1 MKVLF
6 VNLVYGTGSTGKI
19 IADIMNLLKKYGNDV
34 KTLYGTGACS
44 DNADTVKVS
53 GKLEYYFHN
62 AVSRFTD
69 HAGLYSWAATRKMI
83 REIRAFQPDL
93 IHLHTLHGFYVNYEM
108 LFRFLKEANIPVVW
122 TLHDCWT
129 FYRPLHTFLASQVY
143 AMADRVPGLQIAVP
157 VSAMLLEGR
166 CKAQLPSQKRMLLP
180 V

>member
-108 LFRFLKEANIPVVW
+108 LFRFLKETNIY
-122 TLHDCWT
+122 L
-129 FYRPLHTFLASQVY
+129 S
-143 AMADRVPGLQIAVP
+143 
-157 VSAMLLEGR
+157 
-166 CKAQLPSQKRMLLP
+166 
-180 V
+180 